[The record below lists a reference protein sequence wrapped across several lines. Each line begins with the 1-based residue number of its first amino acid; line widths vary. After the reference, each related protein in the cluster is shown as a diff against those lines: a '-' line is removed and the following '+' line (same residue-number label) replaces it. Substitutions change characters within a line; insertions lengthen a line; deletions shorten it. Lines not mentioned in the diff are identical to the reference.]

1 MKVNGLQ
8 AEMQAMKLEATN
20 ASRPATGQQVSAD
33 FGAMLGDA
41 IKGVNQLQSQSS
53 ELATRF
59 DQGDRNVSLSDV
71 MIARNK
77 SSVAFE
83 ATVQV
88 RNKMV
93 DAYKELMNMPV

>member
-1 MKVNGLQ
+1 MNINGLQ
-8 AEMQAMKLEATN
+8 AEMQAMGLEAQNTVK
-20 ASRPATGQQVSAD
+20 PATGQQVSAD
-33 FGAMLGDA
+33 FGNLLSDA
-41 IKGVNQLQSQSS
+41 LKTVNNLQGQSS
-53 ELATRF
+53 DLATRF
-59 DQGDRNVSLSDV
+59 DQGDRSVSLSDV

-93 DAYKELMNMPV
+93 EAYKELMNMPV

>member
-8 AEMQAMKLEATN
+8 AEMQAMRLDAQNTT
-20 ASRPATGQQVSAD
+20 SPAIAQQVSSD
-33 FGAMLGDA
+33 FGNLLSDA
-41 IKGVNQLQSQSS
+41 LQSVNQLQGQSS

-59 DQGDRNVSLSDV
+59 DQGDRSVSLADV

-93 DAYKELMNMPV
+93 QAYKELMNMPV

>member
-8 AEMQAMKLEATN
+8 AEMQAMKLEAQSTT
-20 ASRPATGQQVSAD
+20 RPATSQQVSAD
-33 FGAMLGDA
+33 FGAVLNDA
-41 IKGVNQLQSQSS
+41 VKSVNNLQSESS

-59 DQGDRNVSLSDV
+59 DQGDRSVSLSDV

-88 RNKMV
+88 RNKLV
-93 DAYKELMNMPV
+93 DAYKQLMNMPV